1 MNASSNISNFENN
14 SKTTFW
20 KKNNHVVPG
29 RPSQK
34 NLQRSESNRVRLSGS
49 TSFQDFQESVS
60 DAWELEDDDT
70 LAVTSGITGLFSN
83 ADLTSNFNNAGTF
96 FC

>member
-1 MNASSNISNFENN
+1 MNASSNIPSFESN

-34 NLQRSESNRVRLSGS
+34 DPQRSESNRVRLSGS

-60 DAWELEDDDT
+60 DAWDLEDDDDLSIIPGT
-70 LAVTSGITGLFSN
+70 TTAFILSFKNIWFYASGCN
-83 ADLTSNFNNAGTF
+83 
-96 FC
+96 